1 MPNISRR
8 SLIASAAAAQG
19 LAAAAQSTGATRY
32 VRFLKGGTPTYG
44 LLEGDSI
51 RPLSGSLFA
60 NPQPSGESVKLAS
73 AKLLCPVT
81 PSKVL
86 AVGRNYKSH
95 IGTAVPSPHPDIFYK
110 PISSLIPTGESIVIP
125 SDSRNTHYE
134 GEMVLVIGKKASNV
148 TVQQARDH
156 IFGVTCG
163 NDVSERD
170 WQGGPNKDM
179 QWWRAKG
186 ADTFGPIGPCIA
198 RGLDYGRLMLTTRLN
213 GQPVQQAPTSDLIHD
228 CHAIVSFISRYVTL
242 LPGDVI
248 YTGTPGTTQKM
259 KPGDVVEVEIEGI
272 GILRNNVSQG

>member
-1 MPNISRR
+1 MSPVTRR
-8 SLIASAAAAQG
+8 SLIASAAAQG
-19 LAAAAQSTGATRY
+19 LVDAAQSAGVVRY
-32 VRFLKGGTPTYG
+32 VRFLKGGAPAYG
-44 LLEGDSI
+44 MLEGDTI
-51 RPLSGSLFA
+51 RPLSGGLFA
-60 NPQPSGESVKLAS
+60 NPQPSGVSVKLS
-73 AKLLCPVT
+73 SVKLLYPVN

-110 PISSLIPTGESIVIP
+110 PVSCLIPTGENIVIP
-125 SDSRNTHYE
+125 SDSKNTHYE
-134 GEMVLVIGKKASNV
+134 GELVLIIGKKASNV
-148 TVQQARDH
+148 TVQQARDY

-186 ADTFGPIGPCIA
+186 ADTFGPLGPCIA
-198 RGLDYGRLMLTTRLN
+198 RGLDYGNLKLTTRLN

-228 CHAIVSFISRYVTL
+228 CHTIVSFISRYVTL

-272 GILRNNVSQG
+272 GTLRNSVTQG